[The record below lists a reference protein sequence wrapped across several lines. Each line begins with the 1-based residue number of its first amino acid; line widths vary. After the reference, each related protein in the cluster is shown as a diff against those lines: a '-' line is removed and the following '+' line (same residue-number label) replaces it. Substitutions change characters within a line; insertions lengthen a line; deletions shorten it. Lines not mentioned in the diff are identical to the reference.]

1 MKVINQ
7 ILLEKVII
15 ERSRSSHKGDYGRLL
30 LLGGTYPY
38 GGAIIMA
45 ALAAVKSGAGLVT
58 VGTDRENIPALHS
71 HLPEPMAFSLQDQQ
85 LLKEQLEKAEVVL
98 LGPGLRDDA
107 SGENLVK
114 QVFVN
119 LSQNQIL
126 IVDGGA
132 LTILA
137 RTSLSF
143 PSSQLILTLTPHQ
156 KEWEKLSGITIEK
169 QKEDATASVLTSFP
183 QGTILVEKGPATRI
197 WEVGQSDYYQL
208 QVGGPYQAT
217 GGMGDALAGMI
228 AGFVGQFRQAS
239 LYERVAVATHLH
251 SAIAQELSQENYVVL
266 PTEIS
271 RYLPKIMKIIC
282 QQERVSKD
290 KLV

>member
-7 ILLEKVII
+7 TLLEKVII

-71 HLPEPMAFSLQDQQ
+71 HLPEAMAFALQDKQ

-98 LGPGLRDDA
+98 LGPGLGDNA
-107 SGENLVK
+107 FGEDLVK
-114 QVFVN
+114 QVFAG
-119 LSQNQIL
+119 LKQNQIL

-143 PSSQLILTLTPHQ
+143 PSSQLILAPHQ

-169 QKEDATASVLTSFP
+169 QKEDTTASALTSFP
-183 QGTILVEKGPATRI
+183 KGTILVEKGPATRV
-197 WEVGQSDYYQL
+197 WQAGQSDYYQL

-217 GGMGDALAGMI
+217 GGMGDTLAGMI

-282 QQERVSKD
+282 QQDRVSKD

>member
-1 MKVINQ
+1 MKVIDQ
-7 ILLEKVII
+7 TLLGKVII
-15 ERSRSSHKGDYGRLL
+15 ERSRTSHKGNYGRLL

-58 VGTDRENIPALHS
+58 VGTDRENISALHS
-71 HLPEPMAFSLQDQQ
+71 HIPETMAFSLQDKQ

-98 LGPGLRDDA
+98 VGPGLRDDTF
-107 SGENLVK
+107 GENLVK
-114 QVFVN
+114 QVFAG
-119 LSQNQIL
+119 LKQNQIL

-143 PSSQLILTLTPHQ
+143 PSSQLILTPHQ
-156 KEWEKLSGITIEK
+156 KDWEKLSGITIEK
-169 QKEDATASVLTSFP
+169 QKEDATASILPSFP

-197 WEVGQSDYYQL
+197 WQAGQSDYYQL

-217 GGMGDALAGMI
+217 GGMGDTLAGMI

-251 SAIAQELSQENYVVL
+251 SAIAQELAQEQYVVL

-271 RYLPKIMKIIC
+271 NCIPKVMKIIC

>member
-7 ILLEKVII
+7 TLLEKVII

-85 LLKEQLEKAEVVL
+85 LLKEQLEKAEVIL
-98 LGPGLRDDA
+98 LGPGLGDNA
-107 SGENLVK
+107 FGEDLVK
-114 QVFVN
+114 QVFAG
-119 LSQNQIL
+119 LKQNQIL

-143 PSSQLILTLTPHQ
+143 PSSQLILTPHQ

-217 GGMGDALAGMI
+217 GGMGDTLAGMI

-239 LYERVAVATHLH
+239 LYERVAVAPHLH

>member
-1 MKVINQ
+1 MKVIDQ
-7 ILLEKVII
+7 TLLEKVII
-15 ERSRSSHKGDYGRLL
+15 ERSRTSHKGDYGRLL

-58 VGTDRENIPALHS
+58 VGADRENIPALHS
-71 HLPEPMAFSLQDQQ
+71 HLPEAMAFSLQDQQ

-107 SGENLVK
+107 FGENLVK

-143 PSSQLILTLTPHQ
+143 PSNQLILTPHQ
-156 KEWEKLSGITIEK
+156 KEWERLSGITIK
-169 QKEDATASVLTSFP
+169 RQNEDTTASALTSFP

-197 WEVGQSDYYQL
+197 WQVGQSDYYQL

-217 GGMGDALAGMI
+217 GGMGDTLAGMI
-228 AGFVGQFRQAS
+228 AGFAGQFRQAS

-251 SAIAQELSQENYVVL
+251 SAIAQELAQEQYVVL

-271 RYLPKIMKIIC
+271 NCLPKVMKIIC

>member
-7 ILLEKVII
+7 TLLEKVII

-45 ALAAVKSGAGLVT
+45 ALVAVKSGAGLVT

-71 HLPEPMAFSLQDQQ
+71 HLPEAMAFALQDKQ

-98 LGPGLRDDA
+98 LGPGLGDNA
-107 SGENLVK
+107 FGEDLVK
-114 QVFVN
+114 QVFAG
-119 LSQNQIL
+119 LKQNQIL

-143 PSSQLILTLTPHQ
+143 PSSQLILTPHQ

-169 QKEDATASVLTSFP
+169 QKEDTTASALTSFP
-183 QGTILVEKGPATRI
+183 KGTILVEKGPATRV
-197 WEVGQSDYYQL
+197 WQAGQSDYYQL

-217 GGMGDALAGMI
+217 GGMGDTLAGMI

-239 LYERVAVATHLH
+239 LYERVTVATHLH

>member
-7 ILLEKVII
+7 TLLEKVII

-71 HLPEPMAFSLQDQQ
+71 HLPEAMAFALQDKQ

-98 LGPGLRDDA
+98 LGPGLGDNA
-107 SGENLVK
+107 FGEDLVK
-114 QVFVN
+114 QVFAG
-119 LSQNQIL
+119 LKQNQIL

-143 PSSQLILTLTPHQ
+143 PSSQLILAPHQ

-169 QKEDATASVLTSFP
+169 QKEDTTASALTSFP
-183 QGTILVEKGPATRI
+183 KGTILVEKGPATRV
-197 WEVGQSDYYQL
+197 WQAGQSDYYQL

-217 GGMGDALAGMI
+217 GGMGDTLAGMI
-228 AGFVGQFRQAS
+228 AGFVAQFRQAS

>member
-7 ILLEKVII
+7 TLLEKVII

-71 HLPEPMAFSLQDQQ
+71 HLPEAMAFALQDKQ

-98 LGPGLRDDA
+98 LGPGLGDNA
-107 SGENLVK
+107 FGEDLVK
-114 QVFVN
+114 QVFAG
-119 LSQNQIL
+119 LKQNQIL

-143 PSSQLILTLTPHQ
+143 PSSQLILAPHQ

-169 QKEDATASVLTSFP
+169 QKEDTTASALTSFP

-217 GGMGDALAGMI
+217 GGMGDTLAGMI

>member
-1 MKVINQ
+1 MRVIEQ

-15 ERSRSSHKGDYGRLL
+15 ERSRTSHKGDYGRLL

-45 ALAAVKSGAGLVT
+45 ALASVKSGAGLVT

-71 HLPEPMAFSLQDQQ
+71 YLPEAMAFSIQDQQ
-85 LLKEQLEKAEVVL
+85 LLKEQLEKAEVIL
-98 LGPGLRDDA
+98 LGSGLRDDTF
-107 SGENLVK
+107 GENLVK
-114 QVFVN
+114 QVFAS
-119 LSQNQIL
+119 LKQNQIL

-132 LTILA
+132 LTILS
-137 RTSLSF
+137 RISLSF
-143 PSSQLILTLTPHQ
+143 PSSQLILTPHQ
-156 KEWEKLSGITIEK
+156 KEWEKLSGIAIEK
-169 QKEDATASVLTSFP
+169 QNKDATASALTSFP

-197 WEVGQSDYYQL
+197 WQAGQSDYYQL

-217 GGMGDALAGMI
+217 GGMGDTLAGMI
-228 AGFVGQFRQAS
+228 AGFAGQFQQAS

-251 SAIAQELSQENYVVL
+251 SAIAQELAQEHYVIL

-271 RYLPKIMKIIC
+271 NYLPEAMKN
-282 QQERVSKD
+282 VSK
-290 KLV
+290 

>member
-1 MKVINQ
+1 MKVIDQ
-7 ILLEKVII
+7 ALLEKVII
-15 ERSRSSHKGDYGRLL
+15 ERSRTSHKGDYGRLL

-71 HLPEPMAFSLQDQQ
+71 HLPEAMAFSLQDQQ
-85 LLKEQLEKAEVVL
+85 LLKEQIEKAEIVL
-98 LGPGLRDDA
+98 LGPGLRDDTF
-107 SGENLVK
+107 GEDLIK
-114 QVFVN
+114 QVFAN
-119 LSQNQIL
+119 LNQNQIL

-137 RTSLSF
+137 KTKLSF
-143 PSSQLILTLTPHQ
+143 PSSQIILTPHQ
-156 KEWEKLSGITIEK
+156 KEWEKLSGITIEQ
-169 QKEDATASVLTSFP
+169 QKEAATASTLTSFP

-197 WEVGQSDYYQL
+197 WQVGQSDYYQL

-217 GGMGDALAGMI
+217 GGMGDTLAGMI
-228 AGFVGQFRQAS
+228 AGITGQFKQAS
-239 LYERVAVATHLH
+239 LYERVAVATHIH
-251 SAIAQELSQENYVVL
+251 SAIAQELAQEHYVVL

-271 RYLPKIMKIIC
+271 NCLPKVMNKI
-282 QQERVSKD
+282 SKNR
-290 KLV
+290 LRENLI

>member
-7 ILLEKVII
+7 TLLEKVII

-71 HLPEPMAFSLQDQQ
+71 HLPEPMAFSLQDKQ
-85 LLKEQLEKAEVVL
+85 LLKEQLEKAEVIL
-98 LGPGLRDDA
+98 LGPGLGDNA
-107 SGENLVK
+107 FGEDLVK
-114 QVFVN
+114 QVFAG
-119 LSQNQIL
+119 LKQNQIL

-143 PSSQLILTLTPHQ
+143 PSSQLILTPHQ

-217 GGMGDALAGMI
+217 GGMGDTLAGMI